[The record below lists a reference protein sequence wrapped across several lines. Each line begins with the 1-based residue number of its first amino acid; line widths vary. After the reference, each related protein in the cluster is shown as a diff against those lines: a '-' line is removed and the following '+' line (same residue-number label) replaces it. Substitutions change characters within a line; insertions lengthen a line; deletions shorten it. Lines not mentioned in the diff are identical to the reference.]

1 VPIATV
7 SGNVGRRTA
16 PHFYLGMSWL
26 IAGVVVYGFS
36 HTIGAN
42 LIHPRILP
50 PAILYVH
57 AAVFGA
63 WVLLLLVQ
71 STLVR
76 ARRVGWHRQLGLAG
90 LMLGSTIPIVGV
102 ATGIAM
108 ARVHTAHGSTDEAQF
123 LIVPFFDM
131 VAFSIA
137 FGLAMRWRK
146 YPEFHRRLIL
156 VASCSLTVAAFNRMP
171 LMPMNWGYSGVDG
184 LILCGVVRDLVVSRR
199 VHPVYT
205 YSLPAMAIGQLA
217 TMYTFLT
224 NQPQWMTVAR
234 WMIG

>member
-1 VPIATV
+1 
-7 SGNVGRRTA
+7 
-16 PHFYLGMSWL
+16 MSWL

-36 HTIGAN
+36 HTIDAN
-42 LIHPRILP
+42 LIHPRIPP

-57 AAVFGA
+57 GAVFGA
-63 WVLLLLVQ
+63 WVVLLLVQ
-71 STLVR
+71 SALIG
-76 ARRVGWHRQLGLAG
+76 ARRVLWHRQLGLLG
-90 LMLGSTIPIVGV
+90 LTLGMTIPVVGI

-108 ARVHTAHGSTDEAQF
+108 GRFHTAHGSADEAQF

-131 VAFSIA
+131 LAFSIA

-156 VASCSLTVAAFNRMP
+156 VASCSLTIAAFNRFPM
-171 LMPMNWGYSGVDG
+171 MPMNWGYSGVDG

-199 VHPVYT
+199 VHPVYM
-205 YSLPAMAIGQLA
+205 YGLPAIAIGQLA
-217 TMYTFLT
+217 TMYIFLT
-224 NQPQWMTVAR
+224 NEPQWMTVAR